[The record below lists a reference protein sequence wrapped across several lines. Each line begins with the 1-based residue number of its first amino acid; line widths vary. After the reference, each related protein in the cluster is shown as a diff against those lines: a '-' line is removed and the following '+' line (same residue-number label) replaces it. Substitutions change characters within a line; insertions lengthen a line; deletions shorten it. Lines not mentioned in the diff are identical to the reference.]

1 VRPNRI
7 QPDCLILKRSPARLY
22 PAGPHLRWKKMKHLL
37 TTVLLLAT
45 VALVGCSE
53 TKSRDFFAAGGI
65 AIGAPATLG

>member
-1 VRPNRI
+1 
-7 QPDCLILKRSPARLY
+7 
-22 PAGPHLRWKKMKHLL
+22 MKHLL